1 MIKNGSPRE
10 DRPVVVESST
20 NAGPAGARWPAYAAA
35 WCALIFAVL
44 TLFWALGGTF
54 LLDTIGQQVLRLARA
69 RDTTFVVAGWVS
81 ALLKVAGAVL
91 ALALVQ
97 PWGGRIPRRLLLG
110 TATTGAVVLVLYGGL
125 QIVVQVLVL
134 VGVVATSQEMD
145 RRGFY
150 GHLFIWDPWFLVWG
164 VLLGWATFGYA
175 RRPRIP
181 RHPGSSSGRAAQS

>member
-1 MIKNGSPRE
+1 MIKNGNSHE
-10 DRPVVVESST
+10 DRPVAAGSS
-20 NAGPAGARWPAYAAA
+20 AGGSLAGARWPAYAAA

-44 TLFWALGGTF
+44 TFYWALGGTF
-54 LLDTIGQQVLRLARA
+54 LLDTIGQEVLRLART

-81 ALLKVAGAVL
+81 ALLKLAGAVL

-134 VGVVATSQEMD
+134 LGVLASPAEMD
-145 RRGFY
+145 WRGFY

-164 VLLGWATFGYA
+164 VLLGWATLVLA
-175 RRPRIP
+175 RRPPIA
-181 RHPGSSSGRAAQS
+181 S